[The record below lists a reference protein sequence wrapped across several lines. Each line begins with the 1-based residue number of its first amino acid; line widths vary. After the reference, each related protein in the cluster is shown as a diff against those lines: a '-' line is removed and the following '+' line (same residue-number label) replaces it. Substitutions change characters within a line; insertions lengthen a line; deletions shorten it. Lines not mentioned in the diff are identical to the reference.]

1 MVNKNA
7 AGVLSLWEAVMDCLK
22 RGNSAEVKRE
32 GGRIV
37 VVEIQ
42 RRVKVKETITTG

>member
-7 AGVLSLWEAVMDCLK
+7 SSVLSLWEAVMDCLK

-37 VVEIQ
+37 VVEI
-42 RRVKVKETITTG
+42 RRQVKVKETITTG